1 MPAPGRSKSV
11 KEATV
16 VILDMAAVI
25 HIIKPQRARIFGE
38 YTQMQLLPYMQ
49 SQMTENTSRVDAIWD
64 TYQEASL
71 KSQTRAKRGETSSR
85 RTRVSAK
92 IPIPKGV
99 EWQKFL
105 KDNQNKDELFQFIG
119 QELQRSTVESTYH
132 LLTTKAD
139 IVLSNKATDITA
151 LSPCQQEEADT
162 RMMLHLRHAA
172 MQGHTKAY
180 VRTVDSDV
188 VVLTISIFHELGLS
202 ELWVGFGTGKSY
214 KDIPIHHIAQLLGP
228 QCCKV
233 LPLFHA
239 ITGCDVVSAMFGIGK
254 KTAWNAWIAYPEVTD
269 TLIAITQDPNSF
281 TLDSLHMQH
290 LERWIVLMYSKN
302 CDAELVN
309 DARKLMFSH
318 SLRSLDSIPPTKN
331 ALFQH
336 IKRALLV
343 AAFIWKQYLS
353 KTPEIPKPSEW
364 GWEWNTRT
372 KEWVPYWTDLSD
384 VSQACSLLIHCGCS
398 VACKGN
404 CNCHQAGLR
413 CSSLC
418 KCEGGCTN
426 NDREG

>member
-1 MPAPGRSKSV
+1 M
-11 KEATV
+11 
-16 VILDMAAVI
+16 
-25 HIIKPQRARIFGE
+25 
-38 YTQMQLLPYMQ
+38 
-49 SQMTENTSRVDAIWD
+49 DAIWD

-71 KSQTRAKRGETSSR
+71 KSQTRAKRGETSSH

-139 IVLSNKATDITA
+139 IVLSNKATDISA

-172 MQGHTKAY
+172 MQGHTKAI

-188 VVLTISIFHELGLS
+188 VVLTINIFHELGLS

-214 KDIPIHHIAQLLGP
+214 KDIPIHHISQLLGP
-228 QCCKV
+228 QHYKV

-239 ITGCDVVSAMFGIGK
+239 ITGSDVVSAMFGIGK
-254 KTAWNAWIAYPEVTD
+254 KTAWNAWIAYPEVID

-281 TLDSLHMQH
+281 TLDSLHMRH
-290 LERWIVLMYSKN
+290 LERWTVLLYSKN
-302 CDAELVN
+302 CNAELVN

-336 IKRALLV
+336 IERALLV
-343 AAFIWKQYLS
+343 AASIWKQSFS
-353 KTPEIPKPSEW
+353 KTPEIPKPNEW
-364 GWEWNTRT
+364 GWERNTRT
-372 KEWVPYWTDLSD
+372 KEWVPYWIDLSD
-384 VSQACSLLIHCGCS
+384 VSQACSLLLYCGCS

-404 CNCHQAGLR
+404 CNCHRAGLR
-413 CSSLC
+413 CSSLQVRRRLR
-418 KCEGGCTN
+418 K
-426 NDREG
+426 